1 MTLKTEI
8 NKNKWCL
15 IVHQLPF
22 SLEFE
27 GMNNF
32 WPFLAKSPQMQVI
45 MLIVFAHA
53 YQGTLKICETKPK
66 SKWN

>member
-1 MTLKTEI
+1 MTLKTEF

-32 WPFLAKSPQMQVI
+32 WPFLTKSPQMQVI
-45 MLIVFAHA
+45 VLIVFAHA
-53 YQGTLKICETKPK
+53 YQGTLKFCETKPK